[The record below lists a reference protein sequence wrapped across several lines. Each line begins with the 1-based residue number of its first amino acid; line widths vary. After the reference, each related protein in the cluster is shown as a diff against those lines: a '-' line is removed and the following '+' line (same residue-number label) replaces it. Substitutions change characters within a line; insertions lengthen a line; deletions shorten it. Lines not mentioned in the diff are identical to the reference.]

1 MMRVCLLAVLSHWR
15 SNPLQLFTLIAGL
28 AIATALWSGVQAIN
42 AEARASYDSAAAML
56 NDGQYD
62 QLVPKQGNAIPQELY
77 VDLRRSG
84 WLVSPIIEGSLENIK
99 LIGIDGLT
107 APREFGS
114 LAIDNLTSI
123 LRAEGPPVLL
133 ANSETAKLL
142 KGIVEVHIDP
152 AIASDMA
159 VGDVGIVQKILGRN
173 DLSRL
178 LILPL
183 QPMGQPKLAS
193 IAPELNLQSSRQA
206 ADMTQLTNSFHL
218 NLTAF
223 GLLSFAVGLFV
234 VYSTI
239 GLAFERRRALIRTL
253 RSLGVPLRLLI
264 NVLLVEMVTLTLIGA
279 FLGIILGYIIA
290 GLLMPDVAATLRGL
304 YGARVAGT
312 LELRAEWW
320 LSGFLICF
328 VGSSAAFG
336 GRLLYIWRMPILES
350 VKPRAWATAS
360 SSRNRQLSFAAM
372 ILLTTALFLCIWGS
386 GLSMAFATLACMLIG
401 TAFALPVLIL
411 IILRFVHAQTMSP
424 IHNWFWADTRHQLP
438 GLSLALM
445 ALLLAVATNIGVS
458 TMVSSFRLT
467 FTSFL
472 DQRLAPELFIEVD
485 TPTES
490 AELEAYLI
498 QKNVEVLPLL
508 SVSRQIAG
516 QPVRLFGVRV
526 SKTYIDN
533 WIFLNAADEAWA
545 LVKAGEAVVI
555 NEQLARRAQLTIGDL
570 IEISPG
576 LRLSIS
582 AVVGD
587 YGNPKGQVIVSE
599 EIIRNLQP
607 DIYASQFGVRSDSA
621 FSLQKQIIADLG
633 ISPKRIIDQA
643 SIKAISM
650 EVFERTFTV
659 TRALNVLT
667 LGVAGFS
674 LLMSLLTLSDLRI
687 PQLAPMWAL
696 GLTRRQLCWMELV
709 RSLAL
714 SLIVYLCALPLG
726 LALAWV
732 LLKIVNVEAFG
743 WTLPMYV
750 FPWEYI
756 KMAGYAFL
764 AALLAA
770 SWPALQ
776 LMRTPPSNLLKVF
789 ANDP

>member
-1 MMRVCLLAVLSHWR
+1 
-15 SNPLQLFTLIAGL
+15 
-28 AIATALWSGVQAIN
+28 
-42 AEARASYDSAAAML
+42 
-56 NDGQYD
+56 
-62 QLVPKQGNAIPQELY
+62 
-77 VDLRRSG
+77 
-84 WLVSPIIEGSLENIK
+84 
-99 LIGIDGLT
+99 
-107 APREFGS
+107 
-114 LAIDNLTSI
+114 
-123 LRAEGPPVLL
+123 
-133 ANSETAKLL
+133 
-142 KGIVEVHIDP
+142 
-152 AIASDMA
+152 
-159 VGDVGIVQKILGRN
+159 
-173 DLSRL
+173 
-178 LILPL
+178 
-183 QPMGQPKLAS
+183 
-193 IAPELNLQSSRQA
+193 
-206 ADMTQLTNSFHL
+206 
-218 NLTAF
+218 
-223 GLLSFAVGLFV
+223 
-234 VYSTI
+234 
-239 GLAFERRRALIRTL
+239 
-253 RSLGVPLRLLI
+253 
-264 NVLLVEMVTLTLIGA
+264 
-279 FLGIILGYIIA
+279 
-290 GLLMPDVAATLRGL
+290 
-304 YGARVAGT
+304 
-312 LELRAEWW
+312 
-320 LSGFLICF
+320 
-328 VGSSAAFG
+328 
-336 GRLLYIWRMPILES
+336 
-350 VKPRAWATAS
+350 
-360 SSRNRQLSFAAM
+360 
-372 ILLTTALFLCIWGS
+372 
-386 GLSMAFATLACMLIG
+386 
-401 TAFALPVLIL
+401 
-411 IILRFVHAQTMSP
+411 
-424 IHNWFWADTRHQLP
+424 
-438 GLSLALM
+438 M

-545 LVKAGEAVVI
+545 LVEAGEAVVI

-576 LRLSIS
+576 LSLSIS

-621 FSLQKQIIADLG
+621 SSLQKQIIADLG

-667 LGVAGFS
+667 LGIAGFS

-696 GLTRRQLCWMELV
+696 GLTRKQLCWMELI

-756 KMAGYAFL
+756 KMAGYAVL